1 MTSAKS
7 SPGLRI
13 IGIDPGLRVTGYGVI
28 DATPRGVTLV
38 EGGVVR
44 CSASLPLEK
53 RVEAIFEGI
62 CEVLAEHQPSIVI
75 VEELYSTY
83 RHPRTAILM
92 AHARGA
98 VYLAAARADLQV
110 NSYTA
115 TEVKRALT
123 GSGHASK
130 AQMQRVVQQRLHLK
144 SPPRPPDVADA
155 LALALCHGQRCL
167 RGK

>member
-1 MTSAKS
+1 MSSAKS
-7 SPGLRI
+7 GSALRI

-53 RVEAIFEGI
+53 RVETIFEGI
-62 CEVLAEHQPSIVI
+62 CEVLAEHRPAIVI

-83 RHPRTAILM
+83 RHPRTALLM
-92 AHARGA
+92 AHARG
-98 VYLAAARADLQV
+98 VIYLAAAQANLPLS
-110 NSYTA
+110 SYTA
-115 TEVKRALT
+115 TEIKRALT

-130 AQMQRVVQQRLHLK
+130 AQIQRVVQQRLRLK

-155 LALALCHGQRCL
+155 LALALCHSQRL
-167 RGK
+167 SLPR